1 MIGNRE
7 SPFERIIACS
17 ALEINIGSFMTTS
30 SFTAISSLGFCAMD
44 CSIAD
49 GQADSLT
56 DGPTE
61 WMSDCWQSA
70 CLPACLGDCFGWLL
84 LCISIKHS
92 LHYIYNGHKL
102 CSPDAAINRS
112 NGTTPS
118 GTELKGSWG
127 WADKLQWAI
136 RWKRE
141 QAWTTV
147 RHAEGVCSREL
158 LDSH

>member
-1 MIGNRE
+1 MQRFRNQHQQLHDNVVFHGDFLFGVLCYGLLNSWRTGRQ
-7 SPFERIIACS
+7 FDRR
-17 ALEINIGSFMTTS
+17 
-30 SFTAISSLGFCAMD
+30 
-44 CSIAD
+44 
-49 GQADSLT
+49 T
-56 DGPTE
+56 DWVDE
-61 WMSDCWQSA
+61 WLLA
-70 CLPACLGDCFGWLL
+70 VCLPACLGDCFGWLL